1 MKKRFPELNVN
12 QCDQDVVR
20 TTRPGHKQRP
30 PWPESCCP
38 GHRHLAGA
46 LVAMPSPGFFQV
58 AWKSLCPIG
67 VFTWDGDTVTQLDP
81 FPWEVQTEDVL
92 CPEQGRVCYVS
103 LGARP
108 QRNVLRRNLASQLP
122 GSSRTSPLPCK
133 SSPTQAFHVLQPSRS
148 TLCFGVPVAPAGAP
162 PPIPCGCRESQ
173 TFREAPRTFSCSYT
187 HSVVWAQ
194 LPAGDASQLTSC
206 WDKANRGKELRTY
219 TRESS

>member
-108 QRNVLRRNLASQLP
+108 QRTVLRRNLASQLP

-162 PPIPCGCRESQ
+162 PPPFPVAVGSPRLSEKHPEHFRAPIPTRWSGHSYQLVMLLSSHLAGIKQ
-173 TFREAPRTFSCSYT
+173 TGAR
-187 HSVVWAQ
+187 
-194 LPAGDASQLTSC
+194 
-206 WDKANRGKELRTY
+206 N
-219 TRESS
+219 